1 MKLRKA
7 AILLAMSAV
16 WQPAYASLLTNG
28 DFEACTLEGWITDSD
43 GSSGNS
49 DDFTLL
55 SGADSCSARIYIDQN
70 NTFANTLYQ
79 RIDTTGVG
87 STPLTLSYDFTVD
100 SELQGQAP
108 FTADYFTI
116 SFGDGSGSLYDADGV
131 PGSLFNQPDIDGPMT
146 YQGEITLNEDL
157 NEWDMLTLEIQLV
170 SNFDMSPA
178 WLTVNSF
185 SLDVANEQVAVSSPA
200 TVPLLL
206 CAFGLI
212 RRRTSNKQEC

>member
-1 MKLRKA
+1 MNLRKA
-7 AILLAMSAV
+7 AILLALSAV

-28 DFEACTLEGWITDSD
+28 DFGTCTLDGWNTDSD
-43 GSSGNS
+43 GNSVNSG
-49 DDFTLL
+49 DFTIL
-55 SGADSCSARIYIDQN
+55 SDGGTCSARIYIDQSN
-70 NTFANTLYQ
+70 IFANTLYQ
-79 RIDTTGVG
+79 RIDTSTLG

-116 SFGDGSGSLYDADGV
+116 GFGDGSGQLYNADGEF
-131 PGSLFNQPDIDGPMT
+131 GSLFNQPDIDGPMA
-146 YQGEITLNEDL
+146 YQGEVTLSEEL
-157 NEWDMLTLEIQLV
+157 NEWDMLTLEIQLI
-170 SNFDMSPA
+170 SNFDASPA

-185 SLDVANEQVAVSSPA
+185 SLDITNEQVAVSSPA

-206 CAFGLI
+206 CALGLI